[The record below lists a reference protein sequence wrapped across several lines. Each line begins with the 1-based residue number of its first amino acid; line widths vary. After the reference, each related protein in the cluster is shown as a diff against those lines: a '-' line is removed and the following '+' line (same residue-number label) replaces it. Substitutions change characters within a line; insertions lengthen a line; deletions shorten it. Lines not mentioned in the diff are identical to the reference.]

1 MHPDPNHNLT
11 LYSTPRAVEAAF
23 ATELATV
30 APGLGVAYADA
41 LPQARSAVL
50 GRLWRALLY
59 EPLPGMIAQDGH
71 HGRVELR
78 DGRVLSGPP
87 RLPHDLGTP
96 QDGLV
101 VRVGSRAYTHPAALL
116 TAIDLPGAAD
126 LTAELDHSV
135 ASLALS
141 RAGAAAVVSKTGADA
156 HRSLEYFEQSVID
169 GHPYHPCCRSR
180 PGFSVTEQLAYGPEH
195 RPVVGVDLVAIPA
208 EDCHV
213 VGRWP
218 SRLRDGDTLLLPVH
232 PWQSEHVLTELGH
245 RPAVTA
251 AIPAHPLMSVRT
263 LAPLAGGPHLKT
275 ALTMRLTSQIRDI
288 SPDSVTN
295 SAPLS
300 ALLSNVVERLGGGLW
315 ITRNLAAAS
324 AVVNGTPSADLAAL
338 LREPPDIARL
348 RTGETVMPIAAL
360 TARPA
365 GDGPPLIHSLLA
377 SAGATDIT
385 DWLAAFT
392 GLLLPPLLRLLAFGV
407 ALSTHGQNLLV
418 VLDEH
423 ARPRR
428 FVYRDLADVRVSP
441 AALRHHGFTVPPLT
455 DRVLD
460 DDPAHLRNTLF
471 GHLVGATLASLV
483 SALSEGK
490 RDTETQLWAAVA
502 AAARRACDEQ
512 PTTREGHANHKALF
526 GPELQVK
533 ALTLMRLQGTPRG
546 DHWTSLPNPLTCG
559 W

>member
-1 MHPDPNHNLT
+1 M
-11 LYSTPRAVEAAF
+11 
-23 ATELATV
+23 
-30 APGLGVAYADA
+30 
-41 LPQARSAVL
+41 
-50 GRLWRALLY
+50 
-59 EPLPGMIAQDGH
+59 
-71 HGRVELR
+71 
-78 DGRVLSGPP
+78 
-87 RLPHDLGTP
+87 
-96 QDGLV
+96 
-101 VRVGSRAYTHPAALL
+101 GSRAYTHPAALL

-180 PGFSVTEQLAYGPEH
+180 PGFSVTEQLAYTGPNTGRSSASTWLRS
-195 RPVVGVDLVAIPA
+195 RPRTATSSGAGRP
-208 EDCHV
+208 DCE
-213 VGRWP
+213 
-218 SRLRDGDTLLLPVH
+218 DGDTLLLPVH

-288 SPDSVTN
+288 SPGSVTN

-324 AVVNGTPSADLAAL
+324 AVVNGAPSADLAAL

-348 RTGETVMPIAAL
+348 RAGETVMPIAAL

-365 GDGPPLIHSLLA
+365 GDSPPLIHSLLA

-392 GLLLPPLLRLLAFGV
+392 GLLLPPLLRLAGLRR
-407 ALSTHGQNLLV
+407 STIDARPEPTG
-418 VLDEH
+418 
-423 ARPRR
+423 RPRR
-428 FVYRDLADVRVSP
+428 TRPTPPLRLPRPCRRPRQPRRTDTPRLHGP
-441 AALRHHGFTVPPLT
+441 APDRPNPRRRPCAPTKHALRPSGRRHTRQPG
-455 DRVLD
+455 
-460 DDPAHLRNTLF
+460 LR
-471 GHLVGATLASLV
+471 
-483 SALSEGK
+483 ALRRK
-490 RDTETQLWAAVA
+490 TRHRDTTVGAAVA

-512 PTTREGHANHKALF
+512 PTTREGHVPTTKHCSARNCKSKH
-526 GPELQVK
+526 
-533 ALTLMRLQGTPRG
+533 
-546 DHWTSLPNPLTCG
+546 
-559 W
+559 